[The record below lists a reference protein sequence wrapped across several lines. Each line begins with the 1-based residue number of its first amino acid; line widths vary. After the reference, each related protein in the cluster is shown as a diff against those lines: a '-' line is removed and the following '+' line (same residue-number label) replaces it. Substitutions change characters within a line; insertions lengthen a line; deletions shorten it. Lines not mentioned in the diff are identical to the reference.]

1 MILDPK
7 QHTIAVR
14 AAAALH
20 RPDCLCTSCQPHLP
34 IAERHLAVISR
45 DDRRL
50 AIQAEPAGDY
60 YVGRRFYIER
70 TQFWGYL
77 RRPKQSWDDARLVIF
92 NEKSKRS
99 PDRLPEAPSGSGPS
113 HGFDHNREYRVW
125 GSYSGR
131 TIYDPNSNL
140 FLPEFVLQ
148 SWDVKSTSPGFLFHP
163 GERYNG
169 NQLLRREPEAIP

>member
-50 AIQAEPAGDY
+50 AIQAAM
-60 YVGRRFYIER
+60 RQL
-70 TQFWGYL
+70 TKL
-77 RRPKQSWDDARLVIF
+77 RRQHKPT
-92 NEKSKRS
+92 
-99 PDRLPEAPSGSGPS
+99 PAP
-113 HGFDHNREYRVW
+113 
-125 GSYSGR
+125 
-131 TIYDPNSNL
+131 
-140 FLPEFVLQ
+140 
-148 SWDVKSTSPGFLFHP
+148 
-163 GERYNG
+163 
-169 NQLLRREPEAIP
+169 

>member
-1 MILDPK
+1 MKFPALITIL
-7 QHTIAVR
+7 
-14 AAAALH
+14 
-20 RPDCLCTSCQPHLP
+20 
-34 IAERHLAVISR
+34 LAVLLSSCTTDKRYTEQIEA
-45 DDRRL
+45 RRL

-113 HGFDHNREYRVW
+113 HGFDHNREYRV
-125 GSYSGR
+125 
-131 TIYDPNSNL
+131 
-140 FLPEFVLQ
+140 
-148 SWDVKSTSPGFLFHP
+148 
-163 GERYNG
+163 
-169 NQLLRREPEAIP
+169 